1 MNSGPK
7 VPWTKSRPGSENV
20 KKSGSFKNL
29 QTGSDRDQHFS
40 EFLRWTGPDKDQKMA
55 VFVSVKTG
63 CVNFDLICVTFCDM

>member
-40 EFLRWTGPDKDQKMA
+40 EFLRWTGPDKDQKN
-55 VFVSVKTG
+55 G
-63 CVNFDLICVTFCDM
+63 GFCLGLNGLREFRLDMCDIL

>member
-40 EFLRWTGPDKDQKMA
+40 EFLRWTGTDKDQKNDG
-55 VFVSVKTG
+55 FYLGLNGT
-63 CVNFDLICVTFCDM
+63 CVNFDSVTSIT